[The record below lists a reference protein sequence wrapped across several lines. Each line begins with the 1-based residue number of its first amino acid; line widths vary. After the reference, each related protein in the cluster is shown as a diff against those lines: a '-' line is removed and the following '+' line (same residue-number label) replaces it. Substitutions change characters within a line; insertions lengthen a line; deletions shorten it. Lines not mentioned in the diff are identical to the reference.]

1 MDVILT
7 WSFGQYMAGY
17 ADLKYIV
24 IDVLKFL
31 DLIILNVLERL
42 NCCTEIVP
50 LLWVSTTCVV
60 TFAISKQQIC
70 LLRIKARYF

>member
-50 LLWVSTTCVV
+50 LL
-60 TFAISKQQIC
+60 
-70 LLRIKARYF
+70 